1 MRMDQVGQGRAVSFP
16 TQIRREVSLDSQ
28 GQGSVCSLGNSR
40 LTLCS
45 RDTPVSFKSASF
57 DLVDESIQVDLSAD
71 TITYDSDDEMVKKKG
86 TFLRNKKGH
95 PIYSREDIR
104 EQYCITKKELEVLE
118 NAKAGRLFG
127 CLAGQ
132 SSIFCGS
139 SSSIFSCMVKKR
151 PSNKDNFN
159 KSLPFLR
166 PSSWANYHTE
176 NRPDLSRAKEEKTL
190 SGAGNFSDEDEFV
203 KTGFRRRPKSFC
215 PSDSK
220 FRLSLLD
227 AESEG
232 TKNQLNGPHFE
243 KSENQLSSSHCSVDS
258 EFVPGGLGFTR
269 PSQLQLENKA
279 RSSFT
284 PSQSVDALN
293 EDFGKKR
300 DVYESRLEKRT
311 SKTPDFSLDE
321 RKQKHVSFESAS
333 LVRSNTIGELKMLDT
348 GITSFSTVTGAQRKS
363 SSNLEQNRSHE
374 RLLDMSLKSPVES
387 LDRYSRDLKLSNSQ
401 SSQTDTGGGIRN
413 YFLSR
418 QKKAPKK
425 TQATQTDSSVN
436 ISFNIPAYLTLS
448 PRATA
453 PAKQLHNGH
462 RYNSASFL
470 GKTHLS
476 CDKLDKG
483 DSEEELLE
491 VDLVT
496 KQHRTIRTTKQKSLQ
511 EKEAIKAESEEEIIV
526 SFKPNSPP
534 NKNTEK
540 NRSSYDELNVTRRH
554 ETLFRKLSLESTKT
568 DYMKQLYDP
577 LEKLLQQPYSIQRKS
592 RSSLLHSMG
601 KYSMEIEISTG
612 DDEEEKQNSLEIPEN
627 KELSMD
633 ALPTSSPKDIK
644 KDISESHAI
653 TSEAVFTSEKPQTNI
668 IREMTKELNANTES
682 SHDNQTSSIKYNSGQ
697 SEDSLTVTT
706 EAVLQSEGSSPQTA
720 NSVSTITLD
729 EYSYELNG
737 TDVTTNSE
745 IHSLQKGI
753 SSPDSES
760 SSSHFTEQET
770 SHSEMSTSSSNFTIK
785 SELSNKSET
794 ECEEISESS
803 EYVTATEHSNQERGN
818 HKEDFVKLIIQ
829 SNNNDEHHNS
839 FEPTSPLLSAFT
851 SLSSKSGQIKSSSS
865 SSYSHG
871 IRGKKEFTSFNATEK
886 PEHVLMYPSMPTET
900 TKRFISNSYSRRS
913 DTFDSSEEST
923 KKELVSS
930 DSELGEIPEIPMY
943 EAAQGDEL
951 DNPGDVTPVPEPS
964 PEPSSMQDPTTVIE
978 NRSEGTSGDLVE
990 SLHDSLG
997 CLKESM
1003 TDSDSQ
1009 EIETKPVLEKE
1020 SKNEV
1025 FDNTK
1030 KETIKTAEEFSLSGN
1045 FTSNEDSICNQTITK
1060 VMVPGVSNKV
1070 DEVSNQL
1077 SYQNVDKLS
1086 SSSECILSETTTP
1099 SIDSSTS
1106 GSFILDS
1113 SVDQREESDIKLMK
1127 KLEDY
1132 SEGVEGLG
1140 QINQFDKYH
1149 HGSNQE
1155 ILKVGISQTKSS
1167 ESIATDKD
1175 TPSEVMSSTTESP
1188 AAADNQSSHSNSTSH
1203 SRENEGAIP
1212 KQKDLSQKHFSVH
1225 QDIATFRQRDK
1236 EKARRSAVTP
1246 TGSCVHH
1253 CVMMDEQRKRCP
1265 ASKLH
1270 LCVRKVGLRDDFR
1283 RYTCNYCGDKIS
1295 LHDQIST
1302 PSGSCERQFWE
1313 PTLIHDV
1320 QPIIRHAPDKERS
1333 KPTVSEYYGRPLPR
1347 YSCHPRWGD
1356 TVGSLE
1362 KGVLEDEEED
1372 AGLHLDSYC
1381 SNFWIYVGPKEEL
1394 AVWNQNNDESVQ
1406 SASSISTSK
1415 PSLQRSESTES
1426 TLSEREFRKQYK
1438 AVTHRMIHRK
1448 SSMELYK
1455 RISSRK
1461 LEVDKQV
1468 TIQRDNGEFGFRI
1481 HGSRPVVVSAIEQ
1494 GTPADNCGLE
1504 VGDIIISINGIRVLE
1519 ASHSDVVKTA
1529 HTGCETLSLEL
1540 ARTCHLLA
1548 PIEQQPSQHPLLSGF
1563 LQRLS
1568 IGGDTR
1574 RWCRRWFV
1582 LKTDNCL
1589 YWYKTL
1595 KASDLAG
1602 ALVLHNH
1609 VITRVPGSGSPNA
1622 FRVSRHGLPH
1632 LYFAADDE
1640 ETATRWISALSD
1652 VANNACHVDPYLESY
1667 LSNVHSP
1674 ALIFP
1679 IPDCQGYL
1687 GRLGHRWKTWRRR
1700 YFVLKD
1706 GSLYLYLDQSS
1717 SAATAMFLLH
1727 GYKFQSCTIS
1737 GKKNTFEAIPP
1748 ETRLKHLYFLAD
1760 SENDKKRWLAALEY
1774 SVDRWIKIG

>member
-1 MRMDQVGQGRAVSFP
+1 MDQAGQGRGVSFP

-71 TITYDSDDEMVKKKG
+71 TITYDSDDEMIKKKRM
-86 TFLRNKKGH
+86 FLRNKKGH
-95 PIYSREDIR
+95 PIYSREDIK

-118 NAKAGRLFG
+118 NAKASRLFG

-151 PSNKDNFN
+151 PSSKNNFN

-166 PSSWANYHTE
+166 PSSWTNYHTE
-176 NRPDLSRAKEEKTL
+176 NRSDLSRTKEEKTF
-190 SGAGNFSDEDEFV
+190 SGTGNFSDEDEFV

-220 FRLSLLD
+220 FRLSLQD

-232 TKNQLNGPHFE
+232 TKNQLNGPGFE
-243 KSENQLSSSHCSVDS
+243 KSENQLSSSRFSVNS
-258 EFVPGGLGFTR
+258 EFVSGGLGFTR
-269 PSQLQLENKA
+269 PSQLQLGNKV

-293 EDFGKKR
+293 ENSEKKQ
-300 DVYESRLEKRT
+300 DVYYSGLEKRT

-363 SSNLEQNRSHE
+363 SSHLEQNRSHE
-374 RLLDMSLKSPVES
+374 RLLDTSLKSPVES
-387 LDRYSRDLKLSNSQ
+387 LDRYPREDKSSNSQ
-401 SSQTDTGGGIRN
+401 SSQTDTEGGIRN

-425 TQATQTDSSVN
+425 TQATQTESSVN
-436 ISFNIPAYLTLS
+436 ISFTIPAYLTLS

-453 PAKQLHNGH
+453 PTKQLHHGH
-462 RYNSASFL
+462 RYNNASL
-470 GKTHLS
+470 LDKTHLS

-496 KQHRTIRTTKQKSLQ
+496 KQHRTIFTTKQKSIQ
-511 EKEAIKAESEEEIIV
+511 VEEAMEVESEDEIIV
-526 SFKPNSPP
+526 SFEPNSPK
-534 NKNTEK
+534 KNTEK
-540 NRSSYDELNVTRRH
+540 NRSSSDMLNVTKRP
-554 ETLFRKLSLESTKT
+554 ETLFRKLSLDNTKI
-568 DYMKQLYDP
+568 DSLKQFYEPIENLVQQLYP
-577 LEKLLQQPYSIQRKS
+577 SQRKR

-601 KYSMEIEISTG
+601 KYSMEIEVSTV
-612 DDEEEKQNSLEIPEN
+612 DDEEEKQKRLEISEKN
-627 KELSMD
+627 ELNTD
-633 ALPTSSPKDIK
+633 TLLTSCPKDIQK
-644 KDISESHAI
+644 EISESHVV
-653 TSEAVFTSEKPQTNI
+653 TSEAVSISDKLKTNATGK
-668 IREMTKELNANTES
+668 MTEERNVNNES
-682 SHDNQTSSIKYNSGQ
+682 SPDNQTSSIKSNSGQ

-729 EYSYELNG
+729 EYSYECDG
-737 TDVTTNSE
+737 VTTNVE
-745 IHSLQKGI
+745 IHSLQKGTN
-753 SSPDSES
+753 SPDSES

-770 SHSEMSTSSSNFTIK
+770 SHSEMSTSSSNFAIR

-818 HKEDFVKLIIQ
+818 REEEFVKLMTQ
-829 SNNNDEHHNS
+829 NNNNDENRNN
-839 FEPTSPLLSAFT
+839 FESTSPLLSAFT

-865 SSYSHG
+865 SSHSHG
-871 IRGKKEFTSFNATEK
+871 IRGKKDFKSLNGTEK
-886 PEHVLMYPSMPTET
+886 PERVFMYPSIPTEA
-900 TKRFISNSYSRRS
+900 TKRFFSNSYSRRS
-913 DTFDSSEEST
+913 DTFESSEEST
-923 KKELVSS
+923 KKEFVSS

-943 EAAQGDEL
+943 ETALVEEI
-951 DNPGDVTPVPEPS
+951 DNAGDVTPVPEPS

-978 NRSEGTSGDLVE
+978 NRSDGTSGDLVE

-997 CLKESM
+997 CLKENM
-1003 TDSDSQ
+1003 TDSDSE
-1009 EIETKPVLEKE
+1009 EIELKPAQE
-1020 SKNEV
+1020 SKNEI
-1025 FDNTK
+1025 FDNMN
-1030 KETIKTAEEFSLSGN
+1030 KENIKTAEEFPLNGN
-1045 FTSNEDSICNQTITK
+1045 FTRNEGSICDQTITK
-1060 VMVPGVSNKV
+1060 LMMSDVSNKV

-1077 SYQNVDKLS
+1077 SRQNVDKLS
-1086 SSSECILSETTTP
+1086 SSSECVLSETTTP
-1099 SIDSSTS
+1099 SVDSSTS
-1106 GSFILDS
+1106 GSFMLDS
-1113 SVDQREESDIKLMK
+1113 SVDQREEIDMKLMK

-1132 SEGVEGLG
+1132 SEVVEDLA
-1140 QINQFDKYH
+1140 QINRFDKYH
-1149 HGSNQE
+1149 YGSNRD
-1155 ILKVGISQTKSS
+1155 ITKSGISQTKSS
-1167 ESIATDKD
+1167 ESIATD
-1175 TPSEVMSSTTESP
+1175 TPSEVMSSATESP
-1188 AAADNQSSHSNSTSH
+1188 AAADNQSSHSNSTSY

-1212 KQKDLSQKHFSVH
+1212 KQKDLSQKHFFTH
-1225 QDIATFRQRDK
+1225 QDITTFRQRDR

-1246 TGSCVHH
+1246 TGSCIHH
-1253 CVMMDEQRKRCP
+1253 CVMLDEQRKRCP
-1265 ASKLH
+1265 VSKLH

-1283 RYTCNYCGDKIS
+1283 RYTCNCCGDKIN
-1295 LHDQIST
+1295 LHDQVST
-1302 PSGSCERQFWE
+1302 PSGGCERQFWE
-1313 PTLIHDV
+1313 PTSIHDV
-1320 QPIIRHAPDKERS
+1320 QPTIRHAPNKERPKS
-1333 KPTVSEYYGRPLPR
+1333 TVSEYYGRSVPR
-1347 YSCHPRWGD
+1347 YSCQPRWGD
-1356 TVGSLE
+1356 TGGSLE
-1362 KGVLEDEEED
+1362 KEDEEED

-1394 AVWNQNNDESVQ
+1394 AVWNQNNDECVESV
-1406 SASSISTSK
+1406 SSMSTSK
-1415 PSLQRSESTES
+1415 PPLQRSESNES

-1455 RISSRK
+1455 RISNRK

-1468 TIQRDNGEFGFRI
+1468 TIHRDNGEFGFRI

-1504 VGDIIISINGIRVLE
+1504 VGDIIISINGVRVLE

-1540 ARTCHLLA
+1540 ARTCHMLA
-1548 PIEQQPSQHPLLSGF
+1548 PVEQQPSQHSLLSGF

-1595 KASDLAG
+1595 KTSDLAG

-1609 VITRVPGSGSPNA
+1609 IITRVPGSGSPNA

-1640 ETATRWISALSD
+1640 ETANRWISALTD

-1667 LSNVHSP
+1667 LNNVHSP
-1674 ALIFP
+1674 ALTFP

-1687 GRLGHRWKTWRRR
+1687 GRLGHRWKTLRRR

-1706 GSLYLYLDQSS
+1706 GSLYLYLDQKS

-1737 GKKNTFEAIPP
+1737 GKKNTFEATPP
-1748 ETRLKHLYFLAD
+1748 ETHLKHLYFLAD

-1774 SVDRWIKIG
+1774 SVDRWIKMG